1 MELWNFSCRFTL
13 HPSFLLFVLDI
24 HMLWILCY
32 LTLLDTDISVFVVFM
47 LVRVLPFYI
56 CSTWDW
62 LSGCKLSYCSN
73 RGSKASRITSLQ
85 FVNSHD
91 VSLLLV
97 GSDDGTVRLWNNYT
111 LTQQGREPGLVTAW
125 HALAD
130 VSPVSR
136 SLNGNLTVLTWTL
149 ISLKLNW
156 CVWYMNVSEE
166 LACKKITNFTNHT
179 CIKNSVE
186 NI

>member
-1 MELWNFSCRFTL
+1 MNIHTA
-13 HPSFLLFVLDI
+13 HLLSSVLLGI
-24 HMLWILCY
+24 HVLQILCY
-32 LTLLDTDISVFVVFM
+32 LLDTVFHFFFLVCI

-56 CSTWDW
+56 CSIWDW
-62 LSGCKLSYCSN
+62 LSGYKLSYCSN

-111 LTQQGREPGLVTAW
+111 LIQQGREPGLVTAW

-136 SLNGNLTVLTWTL
+136 SLNGNLTVLT
-149 ISLKLNW
+149 
-156 CVWYMNVSEE
+156 
-166 LACKKITNFTNHT
+166 
-179 CIKNSVE
+179 
-186 NI
+186 

>member
-1 MELWNFSCRFTL
+1 MNIPTAHLLSSVSFRYSCAMN
-13 HPSFLLFVLDI
+13 FVLPTRYCFSFFFC
-24 HMLWILCY
+24 MY
-32 LTLLDTDISVFVVFM
+32 FGKS
-47 LVRVLPFYI
+47 LPFYI
-56 CSTWDW
+56 CSIWDW
-62 LSGCKLSYCSN
+62 LSGYKLSYCSN

-111 LTQQGREPGLVTAW
+111 LIQQGREPGLVTAW

-136 SLNGNLTVLTWTL
+136 SLNGNLSPD
-149 ISLKLNW
+149 IN
-156 CVWYMNVSEE
+156 
-166 LACKKITNFTNHT
+166 
-179 CIKNSVE
+179 IKFIE
-186 NI
+186 A

>member
-1 MELWNFSCRFTL
+1 MEHHLNIHTAHLLSSVSFRYSCVMN
-13 HPSFLLFVLDI
+13 FVLPTRY
-24 HMLWILCY
+24 CF
-32 LTLLDTDISVFVVFM
+32 SFFFFVCI

-56 CSTWDW
+56 CSIWDW
-62 LSGCKLSYCSN
+62 LSGYKLSYCSN

-111 LTQQGREPGLVTAW
+111 LIQQGREPGLVTAW

-136 SLNGNLTVLTWTL
+136 SLNGNLTVLT
-149 ISLKLNW
+149 
-156 CVWYMNVSEE
+156 
-166 LACKKITNFTNHT
+166 
-179 CIKNSVE
+179 
-186 NI
+186 

>member
-1 MELWNFSCRFTL
+1 MN
-13 HPSFLLFVLDI
+13 FVLPTGHCFSFI
-24 HMLWILCY
+24 YFFCIWI
-32 LTLLDTDISVFVVFM
+32 
-47 LVRVLPFYI
+47 LVRVLPFYF
-56 CSTWDW
+56 CSIWDW
-62 LSGCKLSYCSN
+62 LSGYKLSYCSN

-111 LTQQGREPGLVTAW
+111 LIQQGREPGLVTAW

-136 SLNGNLTVLTWTL
+136 SLNGNLTVMTWIL
-149 ISLKLNW
+149 SSLKLNW
-156 CVWYMNVSEE
+156 CVCYMNVNEKIINWTKRT
-166 LACKKITNFTNHT
+166 CKKYVGTFRHRWED
-179 CIKNSVE
+179 KVKKRYKFS
-186 NI
+186 

>member
-1 MELWNFSCRFTL
+1 MN
-13 HPSFLLFVLDI
+13 FVLPTRYCFSFFLVCI
-24 HMLWILCY
+24 
-32 LTLLDTDISVFVVFM
+32 

-56 CSTWDW
+56 CSIWDW
-62 LSGCKLSYCSN
+62 LSGSKTSYCSN

-111 LTQQGREPGLVTAW
+111 LIQQGHEPGLVTAW

-136 SLNGNLTVLTWTL
+136 SLNGNLTVLT
-149 ISLKLNW
+149 
-156 CVWYMNVSEE
+156 
-166 LACKKITNFTNHT
+166 
-179 CIKNSVE
+179 
-186 NI
+186 

>member
-1 MELWNFSCRFTL
+1 MCYTFWLTY
-13 HPSFLLFVLDI
+13 
-24 HMLWILCY
+24 WILFSFFC
-32 LTLLDTDISVFVVFM
+32 ICI
-47 LVRVLPFYI
+47 LVRVLPFYF
-56 CSTWDW
+56 CSIWDW
-62 LSGCKLSYCSN
+62 LSGYKLSYCSN

-111 LTQQGREPGLVTAW
+111 MIQQGREPGMVTAW

-136 SLNGNLTVLTWTL
+136 SLNGNLTAVTWIL
-149 ISLKLNW
+149 SSLKLNW
-156 CVWYMNVSEE
+156 CVCYMNVNE
-166 LACKKITNFTNHT
+166 LLAYK
-179 CIKNSVE
+179 E
-186 NI
+186 NNKLDKQNM

>member
-1 MELWNFSCRFTL
+1 
-13 HPSFLLFVLDI
+13 V
-24 HMLWILCY
+24 LWILSC
-32 LTLLDTDISVFVVFM
+32 LLDTVFLFSFSFFLWI
-47 LVRVLPFYI
+47 LVRILPFYF
-56 CSTWDW
+56 CSIWDW
-62 LSGCKLSYCSN
+62 LSGYKLSYCSN

-111 LTQQGREPGLVTAW
+111 LIQQGREPGLVTAW

-136 SLNGNLTVLTWTL
+136 SLNGNLTVVMWILS
-149 ISLKLNW
+149 SLKLNW
-156 CVWYMNVSEE
+156 FVCYMNVNELLTYEE
-166 LACKKITNFTNHT
+166 NNKLDKQNM
-179 CIKNSVE
+179 
-186 NI
+186 